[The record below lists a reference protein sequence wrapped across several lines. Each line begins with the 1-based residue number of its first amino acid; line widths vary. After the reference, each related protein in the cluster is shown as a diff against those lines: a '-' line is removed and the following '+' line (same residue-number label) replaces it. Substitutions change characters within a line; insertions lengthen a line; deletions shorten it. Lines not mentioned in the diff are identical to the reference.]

1 MTALS
6 FSVDIHRVKRGN
18 RNSRSNRRRC
28 CGRIDAQKQRKKE
41 TRSRQRRSRR
51 ICKSLGRNRKK
62 KGKNKAA
69 VYLVGL
75 FLIILVFQSAPTLG
89 TFVVISLTFY
99 ALRNEKTSPQG
110 DEAEARTDSD
120 TSPRTLSPSERQE
133 LMSRKC
139 SVPGCNT
146 GNFRMTDYCH
156 KHQAHISSNSE
167 PETEEEE
174 NWWGDGN

>member
-1 MTALS
+1 MPIEILGA
-6 FSVDIHRVKRGN
+6 IAA
-18 RNSRSNRRRC
+18 
-28 CGRIDAQKQRKKE
+28 DAAGESMHKSKE
-41 TRSRQRRSRR
+41 
-51 ICKSLGRNRKK
+51 KK
-62 KGKNKAA
+62 KLEAAKDDPEEYARVLEEIEKRKERNNKAV

-89 TFVVISLTFY
+89 AFVVISLTFY

-156 KHQAHISSNSE
+156 KHQDHIPSNSE

-174 NWWGDGN
+174 NWWGDEN

>member
-1 MTALS
+1 MPIEILGAIA
-6 FSVDIHRVKRGN
+6 VDAAGESMHK
-18 RNSRSNRRRC
+18 S
-28 CGRIDAQKQRKKE
+28 KE
-41 TRSRQRRSRR
+41 
-51 ICKSLGRNRKK
+51 KK
-62 KGKNKAA
+62 KLEAAKDDPEEYARVLEEIEKRKERNNKAV

-89 TFVVISLTFY
+89 AFVVISLTFY

-156 KHQAHISSNSE
+156 KHQDHIPSNSE

-174 NWWGDGN
+174 NWWEEKTE

>member
-1 MTALS
+1 VVIEILGSIAADAAGESMHKSKEKSKLEATKDDPKEHAKILEEIEKRKERNNKMT
-6 FSVDIHRVKRGN
+6 
-18 RNSRSNRRRC
+18 
-28 CGRIDAQKQRKKE
+28 
-41 TRSRQRRSRR
+41 
-51 ICKSLGRNRKK
+51 
-62 KGKNKAA
+62 

-75 FLIILVFQSAPTLG
+75 FLLILVFQSAPTLG
-89 TFVVISLTFY
+89 AFVVISLTFY

-110 DEAEARTDSD
+110 EEAEVRTDSD
-120 TSPRTLSPSERQE
+120 TSPGALSPSERQA

-156 KHQAHISSNSE
+156 KHQDHISSNSE

-174 NWWGDGN
+174 NWWEEKTE

>member
-1 MTALS
+1 MHKS
-6 FSVDIHRVKRGN
+6 
-18 RNSRSNRRRC
+18 
-28 CGRIDAQKQRKKE
+28 KE
-41 TRSRQRRSRR
+41 
-51 ICKSLGRNRKK
+51 KK
-62 KGKNKAA
+62 KLEAAKDDPEEYARVLEEIEKRKERNNKAV

-89 TFVVISLTFY
+89 AFVVISLTFY
-99 ALRNEKTSPQG
+99 ALRNEKASSQG

-156 KHQAHISSNSE
+156 KHQDHISSNSE

-174 NWWGDGN
+174 NWWEEEVE